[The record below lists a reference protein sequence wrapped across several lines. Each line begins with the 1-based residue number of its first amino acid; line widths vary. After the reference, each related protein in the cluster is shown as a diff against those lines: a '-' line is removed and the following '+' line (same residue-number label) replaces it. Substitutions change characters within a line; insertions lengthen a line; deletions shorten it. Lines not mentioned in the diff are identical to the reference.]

1 MKPMA
6 SRAKRARSRGRAPK
20 KSPQFGRLEPR
31 YTFTLNPYRD
41 ARFTRC
47 PICDQPTKLR
57 KFVFV
62 IHVDPMTILALGLTC
77 RFCPTDALIICHQ
90 DELEAQLAIAFQ
102 RQQLPGIGNP
112 YLVLGTLDREP
123 WRLGLKDPESAPKV
137 ADLPDVMHD
146 FVKVIKVEPAR
157 WGWYP
162 DDSKKD

>member
-1 MKPMA
+1 MA

-20 KSPQFGRLEPR
+20 KPPQFGKLEPR

-57 KFVFV
+57 KFIFI
-62 IHVDPMTILALGLTC
+62 IHVEPMTILALGLTC
-77 RFCPTDALIICHQ
+77 RFCPANELIICHQ

-102 RQQLPGIGNP
+102 RQRLVGLGNP

-123 WRLGLKDPESAPKV
+123 WRRGLKDPDSALTV
-137 ADLPDVMHD
+137 GELPDFMHD
-146 FVKVIKVEPAR
+146 FVEVIKVEPAR

-162 DDSKKD
+162 DDSKKG